1 MGRSLQ
7 ILISVVI
14 GLILDF
20 ILGDPHGLWH
30 PVQGIGSWIT
40 FCEKFFRKVFPKN
53 KIGEL
58 TAGVVTVIVTVA
70 VGTSIPALMLWGAYR
85 VNIWLGV
92 GLESFLCYTMF
103 AARSLQKES
112 MRVYSAL
119 QNEGLEEARHAVS
132 MIVGRD
138 TANLSEEGVIKA
150 AVETVAENT
159 SDGVI
164 APVLF
169 AAIGGAPLV
178 YLYKS
183 VNTMDSMIGYKNER
197 YLYFGRPAAKL
208 DDLLNLIPSRLSAI
222 FMILASGVLGMNMKQ
237 AFRIWKRDRR
247 KHTSPNSAQ
256 TESVAAGA
264 LGVMLAG
271 NASYF
276 GKIVE
281 KPTIGDADRE
291 IERQDIHRTC
301 MLMWMTL
308 LLFVLAVGLV
318 VGTFL
323 LSAGQGGY
331 YGAL

>member
-1 MGRSLQ
+1 M
-7 ILISVVI
+7 
-14 GLILDF
+14 
-20 ILGDPHGLWH
+20 
-30 PVQGIGSWIT
+30 
-40 FCEKFFRKVFPKN
+40 KVYQKLKENDLP
-53 KIGEL
+53 
-58 TAGVVTVIVTVA
+58 
-70 VGTSIPALMLWGAYR
+70 GARY
-85 VNIWLGV
+85 
-92 GLESFLCYTMF
+92 
-103 AARSLQKES
+103 
-112 MRVYSAL
+112 
-119 QNEGLEEARHAVS
+119 AVS

-247 KHTSPNSAQ
+247 KHASPNSAQ

-264 LGVMLAG
+264 LGIMLAG

-291 IERQDIHRTC
+291 IERQDIHRAC

-308 LLFVLAVGLV
+308 LLFVLAVGV
-318 VGTFL
+318 AVGTFL
-323 LSAGQGGY
+323 LSAG
-331 YGAL
+331 

>member
-1 MGRSLQ
+1 MSRSLQ
-7 ILISVVI
+7 ILMAVAI
-14 GLILDF
+14 GLVLDF

-30 PVQGIGSWIT
+30 PVQGMGACISL
-40 FCEKFFRKVFPKN
+40 CEKTFRRIFPKR
-53 KIGEL
+53 KQGEL
-58 TAGVVTVIVTVA
+58 VAGAVTVVVTVTVA
-70 VGTSIPALMLWGAYR
+70 TSVPTLLLWGAYHLHL
-85 VNIWLGV
+85 WLGIF
-92 GLESFLCYTMF
+92 LEGFLCYTMF

-112 MRVYSAL
+112 MKVYWAL
-119 QNEGLEEARHAVS
+119 QNQGLEEARCAVS

-138 TANLSEEGVIKA
+138 TAALSEEGVIKA

-178 YLYKS
+178 YFYKA
-183 VNTMDSMIGYKNER
+183 VNTMDSMIGYKNEN
-197 YLYFGRPAAKL
+197 YMYFGRVAARL
-208 DDLLNLIPSRLSAI
+208 DDLLNLIPSRLSAF
-222 FMILASGVLGMNMKQ
+222 FMILASGVLGMHMKQ

-247 KHTSPNSAQ
+247 KHASPNSAQ
-256 TESVAAGA
+256 TESVMAGA

-276 GKIVE
+276 GRLVE
-281 KPTIGDADRE
+281 KPTIGDADRP
-291 IERQDIHRTC
+291 IERQDIHRAC

-308 LLFVLAVGLV
+308 LLFIVAVA

-323 LSAGQGGY
+323 LSVG
-331 YGAL
+331 

>member
-1 MGRSLQ
+1 SC
-7 ILISVVI
+7 
-14 GLILDF
+14 
-20 ILGDPHGLWH
+20 
-30 PVQGIGSWIT
+30 IT
-40 FCEKFFRKVFPKN
+40 FCEKVFRKVFSKN
-53 KIGEL
+53 KTGEL
-58 TAGVVTVIVTVA
+58 IAGVVTVIVTVA
-70 VGTSIPALMLWGAYR
+70 IGTSIPALLLWGAYR

-92 GLESFLCYTMF
+92 GLESFWCYTMF

-112 MRVYSAL
+112 MKVYSAL

-164 APVLF
+164 APVFF

-178 YLYKS
+178 YLYKA

-197 YLYFGRPAAKL
+197 YMYFGRPAAKL
-208 DDLLNLIPSRLSAI
+208 DDLLNLIPARLSAI

-247 KHTSPNSAQ
+247 KHASPNSAQ

-291 IERQDIHRTC
+291 IERQDIHRAC

-308 LLFVLAVGLV
+308 LLFVLAVG
-318 VGTFL
+318 TFL
-323 LSAGQGGY
+323 LSAV
-331 YGAL
+331 